1 MAEGSVGTCPQV
13 FVVDSQA
20 NYVTVH
26 SGKKPRWARVGQRFL
41 FLMVGLAL
49 FGLVVEGC
57 FIYSLYKKTQ
67 EFSLC
72 KSHPLCHNMSNSQT
86 SGQQVSVG
94 VQFTYL
100 WPLCRHCRAAV
111 CVGVFSFFL
120 FQGGTMSQ
128 VGPKE
133 SNEIPT
139 VRPHL
144 EQVQQRPFA
153 QLIGSNNPIG
163 ANNVVQWEHKVGET
177 ITYNMGYENGQ
188 LLVEKDGYYYLYSK
202 VTLNAVEE
210 CLLIEHMV
218 MKNTS
223 AYDKSIE
230 LMHSKSLRCRT
241 PKPSTAKAS
250 QGDDLWNSFLA
261 GIFHLR
267 SGDKI
272 FVMLKNIHK
281 LLPGPAEN
289 LMGAFMI
296 FPGNMQQ

>member
-1 MAEGSVGTCPQV
+1 MAEGGVGTCPQV

-20 NYVTVH
+20 NYVSVH

-41 FLMVGLAL
+41 LLMVGLAL
-49 FGLVVEGC
+49 FGLVIEGC

-72 KSHPLCHNMSNSQT
+72 KSHPLCQNMSNSQT
-86 SGQQVSVG
+86 SGQQ
-94 VQFTYL
+94 
-100 WPLCRHCRAAV
+100 
-111 CVGVFSFFL
+111 
-120 FQGGTMSQ
+120 GGTIMSQ
-128 VGPKE
+128 VGPNE

-153 QLIGSNNPIG
+153 QLIGSNNPKG
-163 ANNVVQWEHKVGET
+163 PNNVVQWEHKNGET
-177 ITYNMGYENGQ
+177 ITYKMGYENGR

-202 VTLNAVEE
+202 VTLDAAEE
-210 CLLIEHMV
+210 CLLIQHMV
-218 MKNTS
+218 MKDTT
-223 AYDKSIE
+223 AYDESIE
-230 LMHSKSLRCRT
+230 LMKSKSFRCRT
-241 PKPSTAKAS
+241 QKPSTAKAS
-250 QGDDLWNSFLA
+250 GGEDLWNSFLA

-272 FVMLKNIHK
+272 FVTLKNIDK
-281 LLPGPAEN
+281 IRQGPAEN

>member
-41 FLMVGLAL
+41 LLMVGLAL

-72 KSHPLCHNMSNSQT
+72 KSHPLCQNMSNSQT
-86 SGQQVSVG
+86 SGQ
-94 VQFTYL
+94 
-100 WPLCRHCRAAV
+100 
-111 CVGVFSFFL
+111 
-120 FQGGTMSQ
+120 QGGTMSQ

-163 ANNVVQWEHKVGET
+163 ANNVVQWEHKVGDT

-230 LMHSKSLRCRT
+230 LMQSKSFRCRT

-250 QGDDLWNSFLA
+250 DGEDLWNSFLA